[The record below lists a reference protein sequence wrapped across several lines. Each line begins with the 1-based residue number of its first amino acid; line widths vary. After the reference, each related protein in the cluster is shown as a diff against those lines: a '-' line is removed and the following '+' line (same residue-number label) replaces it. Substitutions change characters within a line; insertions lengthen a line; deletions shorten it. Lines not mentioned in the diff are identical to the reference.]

1 MVEQETLTLEHTIKA
16 QDLYARHAQIISDGE
31 LEQWPELY
39 TEECLYR
46 IISRVNHERNL
57 PLSLIFAESR
67 GALKDRVSAIR
78 NTMVYAPRYV
88 THLVSQVQIT
98 GERDGL
104 LHTRSHFAV
113 YYTQADGNARLQMV
127 GRSFDQIDAR
137 CANWLFAHRSVVF
150 DNELVPGSI
159 VYPI

>member
-1 MVEQETLTLEHTIKA
+1 MLEQTSKLEQTINA
-16 QDLYARHAQIISDGE
+16 QNLYARHAQIISDGK
-31 LEQWPELY
+31 LEQWPDLY
-39 TEECLYR
+39 VDECLYR
-46 IISRVNHERNL
+46 IISRVNHERGL

-98 GERDGL
+98 EEQDGL

-113 YYTQADGNARLQMV
+113 YYTQTDGNARLQMV
-127 GRSFDQIDAR
+127 GRSFDQIDTR
-137 CANWLFAHRSVVF
+137 SDDWLFAHRSVVF

-159 VYPI
+159 VYPV